1 MSEPSYARRMGTRL
15 GVIVAAMS
23 LASTITAPA
32 AMAAEGGSQGPCL
45 EGTELAG
52 RTLGE
57 DVSFV
62 ARFVGTPL
70 PGIFAFDDGPPPMPP
85 GQLLQFARENGLC

>member
-1 MSEPSYARRMGTRL
+1 MENSSGTRRRNRL
-15 GVIVAAMS
+15 LTLVVAASLVMAVGMS
-23 LASTITAPA
+23 PA
-32 AMAAEGGSQGPCL
+32 LAAEEGTKGPCGA
-45 EGTELAG
+45 GTELAG

-70 PGIFAFDDGPPPMPP
+70 PQVFAFEEGPPPMPP
-85 GQLLQFARENGLC
+85 GQLLQFARDAGLC

>member
-1 MSEPSYARRMGTRL
+1 MSHSMQGARTRL
-15 GVIVAAMS
+15 ITVAVATCLAVVISAPSALAA
-23 LASTITAPA
+23 A
-32 AMAAEGGSQGPCL
+32 GGSHGPCL
-45 EGTELAG
+45 DGTYLAG

-70 PGIFAFDDGPPPMPP
+70 PAVFAFEDGPPPMPP
-85 GQLLQFARENGLC
+85 GQLMQFAREAGLC